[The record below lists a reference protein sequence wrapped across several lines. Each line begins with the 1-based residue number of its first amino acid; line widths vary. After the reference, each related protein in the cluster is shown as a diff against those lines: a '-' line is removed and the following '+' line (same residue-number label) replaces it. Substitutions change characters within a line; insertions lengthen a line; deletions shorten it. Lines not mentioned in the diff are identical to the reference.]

1 MTLPFENDTTE
12 IIRKIVFAQLK
23 HDKLK
28 KYLSIFAISLATFLM
43 TAVLLLVSGII
54 EVNTNGGNSITGS
67 YHALVSGLT
76 KQQYEKL
83 SADERIEK
91 LGFNVLVKSASS
103 DGLQLNISCSNEDSL
118 VLNGLSVSEG
128 NMPQKK
134 NEILVEKD
142 YLSKQGIDA
151 KIGDKIVLPGEN
163 NQERQEFVISGYIKT
178 SAKGTDRSLYAA
190 IVSME
195 YFLDIDGWNTLS
207 PMAMFRLKSQYAS
220 ESEQIQ
226 NEITEICKEAGILQS
241 PSINHAYLE
250 LSQPS
255 VLLVIAGI
263 AGLAIVIMA
272 GVLVIYCIF
281 YISIINSIREYGQLR
296 TIGMTEKQIKRLV
309 YKEGTSLSLIAIPI
323 GLIMGTFLSYFLV
336 PQGFQFK
343 NLLWAYP
350 IAILF
355 SYLTVRLSIRKP
367 AVIAASVSPIEAYR
381 YETGSN
387 YGDKYKG
394 KKITPISLAK
404 EQIIRDKKKNVLT
417 ITSLVLTGVLLFG
430 TSSILSSINARDMAL
445 SGFSLGQFYIRIQD
459 QELRENAL
467 ETVES
472 NSPFT
477 EESYNAL
484 GQVSGVKQIT
494 TITNLPVSNDLNAKE
509 SNGAIV
515 GFDETDMDL
524 IEECNLGKPIPKYQE
539 IASKNQIIIGRPSD
553 FEEYFGI
560 QPEVGNSIKLKV
572 FDGTETK
579 EMEFSIAAVLDEN
592 KIGNNGDK
600 IDMLLLPNDSMKKI
614 VSSNMTY
621 QWVIRVDEKMEQQA
635 EKEIKQILVT
645 NPRLAVTTL
654 SGAIAQN
661 ENFLQGMILALAVI
675 IIFISCFAIMN
686 LLNTIFTGV
695 IVRQKEFALMRSVGM
710 TQKQLTIMVCCEGLL
725 IVSVGLILSLIV
737 GGFIGYLLCA
747 LLKNGL
753 MTYLNYQFPF
763 SVTLVYCMLVVICS
777 LLVSEIALRHQKNM
791 SLIELLRRC
800 QTINSQDLFNKNIK
814 W

>member
-336 PQGFQFK
+336 PQGFQFE

-791 SLIELLRRC
+791 SLIELLRR
-800 QTINSQDLFNKNIK
+800 
-814 W
+814 

>member
-12 IIRKIVFAQLK
+12 IIRKIVSAQLK

-54 EVNTNGGNSITGS
+54 EVNTNGGNSLTGS
-67 YHALVSGLT
+67 YQALVSGLT

-83 SADERIEK
+83 STDKRIEK
-91 LGFNVLVKSASS
+91 LGFNALVKSASY

-163 NQERQEFVISGYIKT
+163 NQEGQEFVISGYIKT
-178 SAKGTDRSLYAA
+178 SAKGTERSLYAA

-195 YFLDIDGWNTLS
+195 YFLGIDGWNSLS

-220 ESEQIQ
+220 GSEQIQ
-226 NEITEICKEAGILQS
+226 NEITKICEEAGILQS

-255 VLLVIAGI
+255 VLLVLAGI

-323 GLIMGTFLSYFLV
+323 GLIVGTFLSYFLV

-343 NLLWAYP
+343 NILWAYP
-350 IAILF
+350 IVILF
-355 SYLTVRLSIRKP
+355 SYMTVRLSIRKP
-367 AVIAASVSPIEAYR
+367 AVIASSVSPIEAYR
-381 YETGSN
+381 FETGSN
-387 YGDKYKG
+387 CGDKHKG

-404 EQIIRDKKKNVLT
+404 EQILRDKKKNVLT

-430 TSSILSSINARDMAL
+430 TSSVLSSINARDMAL

-459 QELRENAL
+459 QELRENSL

-472 NSPFT
+472 NNPFT
-477 EESYNAL
+477 EESYSAFS
-484 GQVSGVKQIT
+484 QVSGVKQIT
-494 TITNLPVSNDLNAKE
+494 TITNLPVSNNLNAKE
-509 SNGAIV
+509 SDGAIV
-515 GFDETDMDL
+515 GFEENDMDL
-524 IEECNLGKPIPKYQE
+524 IRECNLGNDIPEYQE
-539 IASKNQIIIGRPSD
+539 MTSKNQIIIGRPSD
-553 FEEYFGI
+553 FEAYFGI
-560 QPEVGNSIKLKV
+560 QPEVGNSIKLKI

-579 EMEFSIAAVLDEN
+579 EMDFKIAAVLDES

-600 IDMLLLPNDSMKKI
+600 IDMLLLPNASMEKI
-614 VSSNMTY
+614 TSSNMTY

-635 EKEIKQILVT
+635 EKEIRQILVA

-710 TQKQLTIMVCCEGLL
+710 TQKQLTTMVCCEGLI
-725 IVSVGLILSLIV
+725 IVSVGLMMSLIV
-737 GGFIGYLLCA
+737 GGLIGYLLCA

-763 SVTLVYCMLVVICS
+763 RVTWVYCMLVVICS

-791 SLIELLRRC
+791 SLIELLRR
-800 QTINSQDLFNKNIK
+800 
-814 W
+814 

>member
-524 IEECNLGKPIPKYQE
+524 IEECNLGKPIPKYQV

-791 SLIELLRRC
+791 SLIELLRR
-800 QTINSQDLFNKNIK
+800 
-814 W
+814 

>member
-12 IIRKIVFAQLK
+12 IIRKIVSAQLK

-83 SADERIEK
+83 STDERIEK
-91 LGFNVLVKSASS
+91 LGFNALVKSASY

-163 NQERQEFVISGYIKT
+163 NQEGQEFVISGYIKT
-178 SAKGTDRSLYAA
+178 SAKGTERSLYAA

-195 YFLDIDGWNTLS
+195 YFLDIDGWNSLS

-220 ESEQIQ
+220 GSEQIQ
-226 NEITEICKEAGILQS
+226 NEITKICEEAGILQS

-255 VLLVIAGI
+255 VLLVLAGI

-323 GLIMGTFLSYFLV
+323 GLIVGTFLSYFLV

-343 NLLWAYP
+343 NILWVYP
-350 IAILF
+350 IVILF
-355 SYLTVRLSIRKP
+355 SYMTVRLSIRKP
-367 AVIAASVSPIEAYR
+367 AVIASSVSPIEAYR
-381 YETGSN
+381 FVTGSN
-387 YGDKYKG
+387 CGDKHKG

-404 EQIIRDKKKNVLT
+404 EQILRDKKKNVLT

-430 TSSILSSINARDMAL
+430 TSSVLSSINARDMAL

-459 QELRENAL
+459 QELRENSL

-472 NSPFT
+472 NNPFT
-477 EESYNAL
+477 EESYSAFS
-484 GQVSGVKQIT
+484 QVSGVKQIT
-494 TITNLPVSNDLNAKE
+494 TITNLPVSNNLSAKE
-509 SNGAIV
+509 SDGAIV
-515 GFDETDMDL
+515 GFEENDMDL
-524 IEECNLGKPIPKYQE
+524 IRECNLGNDIPEYQE
-539 IASKNQIIIGRPSD
+539 MTSKNQIIIGRPSD
-553 FEEYFGI
+553 FEAYFGI
-560 QPEVGNSIKLKV
+560 QPEVGNSIKLKI

-579 EMEFSIAAVLDEN
+579 EMDFKIAAVLDES
-592 KIGNNGDK
+592 KIENNGDK
-600 IDMLLLPNDSMKKI
+600 IDMLLLPNASMEKI
-614 VSSNMTY
+614 TSSNMTY

-635 EKEIKQILVT
+635 EKEIRQILVA

-710 TQKQLTIMVCCEGLL
+710 TQKQLTTMVCCEGLI
-725 IVSVGLILSLIV
+725 IVSVGLMMSLIV
-737 GGFIGYLLCA
+737 GGLIGYLLCA

-763 SVTLVYCMLVVICS
+763 RVTWVYCMLVVICS
-777 LLVSEIALRHQKNM
+777 LVVSEIALRHQKNM
-791 SLIELLRRC
+791 SLIELLRR
-800 QTINSQDLFNKNIK
+800 
-814 W
+814 

>member
-1 MTLPFENDTTE
+1 MIYMTLPFENDTTE
-12 IIRKIVFAQLK
+12 VIRKIVSAQLK

-54 EVNTNGGNSITGS
+54 VVNTNGGNSITGS

-76 KQQYEKL
+76 KEQYEKL
-83 SADERIEK
+83 SADKRIEK
-91 LGFNVLVKSASS
+91 LGFNALIENASA

-118 VLNGLSVSEG
+118 LLNGLSVSEG
-128 NMPQKK
+128 NMPQKR

-151 KIGDKIVLPGEN
+151 KIGDKISLPGEN
-163 NQERQEFVISGYIKT
+163 NQERQEFVISGYMKT
-178 SAKGTDRSLYAA
+178 SAKGTERSLYAA

-195 YFLDIDGWNTLS
+195 YFLDTDGWNTLS

-220 ESEQIQ
+220 GSEQIQ
-226 NEITEICKEAGILQS
+226 NEITEICKEAGILQT
-241 PSINHAYLE
+241 PSVNHAYIE

-263 AGLAIVIMA
+263 AGLAIIIMA

-296 TIGMTEKQIKRLV
+296 TIGMTDKQIKRLV

-350 IAILF
+350 IVILF

-387 YGDKYKG
+387 HGYKHKG

-477 EESYNAL
+477 EEAYSAL

-494 TITNLPVSNDLNAKE
+494 TITNLPVSNDLKAKE

-515 GFDETDMDL
+515 GFDKTDMDL
-524 IEECNLGKPIPKYQE
+524 IRECNFGKTIPEYQE
-539 IASKNQIIIGRPSD
+539 IAAKNQIIVGRPSD
-553 FEEYFGI
+553 FKEYFGI
-560 QPEVGNSIKLKV
+560 QPEVGNAIKLKV
-572 FDGTETK
+572 FDGTDAK

-600 IDMLLLPNDSMKKI
+600 IDMLLLPNESMKKI
-614 VSSNMTY
+614 TVSNMTY

-635 EKEIKQILVT
+635 EKEIEQILVT

-686 LLNTIFTGV
+686 LLNTIFTSV

-710 TQKQLTIMVCCEGLL
+710 TQKQLTTMVCCEGLL
-725 IVSVGLILSLIV
+725 IVSIGLILSLIV
-737 GGFIGYLLCA
+737 GGFIGYFLCA

-763 SVTLVYCMLVVICS
+763 SVTLFYCMLVVICS
-777 LLVSEIALRHQKNM
+777 LLVSEIALRHQKSM
-791 SLIELLRRC
+791 SLIELLRR
-800 QTINSQDLFNKNIK
+800 
-814 W
+814 

>member
-1 MTLPFENDTTE
+1 MIYMTLPFENDTTE

-309 YKEGTSLSLIAIPI
+309 YKEGTSLSLLAIPI

-791 SLIELLRRC
+791 SLIELLRR
-800 QTINSQDLFNKNIK
+800 
-814 W
+814 

>member
-336 PQGFQFK
+336 PQGFQFE

-472 NSPFT
+472 NSPFI

-737 GGFIGYLLCA
+737 GGFIGMLYTS
-747 LLKNGL
+747 L
-753 MTYLNYQFPF
+753 MDFR
-763 SVTLVYCMLVVICS
+763 SIC
-777 LLVSEIALRHQKNM
+777 R
-791 SLIELLRRC
+791 
-800 QTINSQDLFNKNIK
+800 T
-814 W
+814 

>member
-178 SAKGTDRSLYAA
+178 SVKGTDRSLYAA

-791 SLIELLRRC
+791 SLIELLRR
-800 QTINSQDLFNKNIK
+800 
-814 W
+814 

>member
-1 MTLPFENDTTE
+1 MIYMTLPFENDTTE
-12 IIRKIVFAQLK
+12 IIRKIVSAQLK

-91 LGFNVLVKSASS
+91 LGFNALIKSASY

-336 PQGFQFK
+336 PQGFQFE

-472 NSPFT
+472 NSPFI

-791 SLIELLRRC
+791 SLIELLRR
-800 QTINSQDLFNKNIK
+800 
-814 W
+814 

>member
-404 EQIIRDKKKNVLT
+404 EQIIQDKKKNVLT

-686 LLNTIFTGV
+686 LLNTIFTGA

-791 SLIELLRRC
+791 SLIELLRR
-800 QTINSQDLFNKNIK
+800 
-814 W
+814 

>member
-763 SVTLVYCMLVVICS
+763 TPSISLVQS
-777 LLVSEIALRHQKNM
+777 RAKS
-791 SLIELLRRC
+791 
-800 QTINSQDLFNKNIK
+800 INS
-814 W
+814 

>member
-1 MTLPFENDTTE
+1 MIYMTLPFENDTTE

-430 TSSILSSINARDMAL
+430 SSSILSSINARDMAL

-791 SLIELLRRC
+791 SLIELLRR
-800 QTINSQDLFNKNIK
+800 
-814 W
+814 

>member
-151 KIGDKIVLPGEN
+151 KISDKIVLPGEN

-686 LLNTIFTGV
+686 LLNTIFTGA

-791 SLIELLRRC
+791 SLIELLRR
-800 QTINSQDLFNKNIK
+800 
-814 W
+814 

>member
-791 SLIELLRRC
+791 SLIELLRR
-800 QTINSQDLFNKNIK
+800 
-814 W
+814 

>member
-91 LGFNVLVKSASS
+91 LGFNALVKSASY

-163 NQERQEFVISGYIKT
+163 NQEGQEFVISGYIKT

-255 VLLVIAGI
+255 VLLVMAGI

-350 IAILF
+350 IVILF
-355 SYLTVRLSIRKP
+355 SYMTVRLSIRKP

-381 YETGSN
+381 YEMGPN
-387 YGDKYKG
+387 YGYKHKG

-430 TSSILSSINARDMAL
+430 ASSILSSINARDMAL

-477 EESYNAL
+477 EESYSAL
-484 GQVSGVKQIT
+484 SQVSGVKQIT

-524 IEECNLGKPIPKYQE
+524 IRECNLGKSIPKYQE

-579 EMEFSIAAVLDEN
+579 EMEFSIAAVLDES

-614 VSSNMTY
+614 ISSNMTY

-635 EKEIKQILVT
+635 EKEIKQILVA

-675 IIFISCFAIMN
+675 IGFISCFAIMN

-710 TQKQLTIMVCCEGLL
+710 TQKQLTTMVCCEGLL
-725 IVSVGLILSLIV
+725 IVSIGLILSLIV

-763 SVTLVYCMLVVICS
+763 SVTLLYCALVVICS

-791 SLIELLRRC
+791 SLIELLRR
-800 QTINSQDLFNKNIK
+800 
-814 W
+814 

>member
-91 LGFNVLVKSASS
+91 LGFNALVKSASY

-163 NQERQEFVISGYIKT
+163 NQEGQEFVISGYIKT

-255 VLLVIAGI
+255 VLLVMAGI

-350 IAILF
+350 IVILF
-355 SYLTVRLSIRKP
+355 SYMTVRLSIRKP

-381 YETGSN
+381 YEMGPN
-387 YGDKYKG
+387 YGYKHKG

-430 TSSILSSINARDMAL
+430 ASSILSSINARDMAL

-477 EESYNAL
+477 EESYSAL
-484 GQVSGVKQIT
+484 SQVSGVKQIT

-524 IEECNLGKPIPKYQE
+524 IRECNLGKSIPKYQE

-579 EMEFSIAAVLDEN
+579 EMEFSIAAVLDES

-600 IDMLLLPNDSMKKI
+600 IDMLLLPNDSMKK
-614 VSSNMTY
+614 NH
-621 QWVIRVDEKMEQQA
+621 
-635 EKEIKQILVT
+635 
-645 NPRLAVTTL
+645 
-654 SGAIAQN
+654 
-661 ENFLQGMILALAVI
+661 
-675 IIFISCFAIMN
+675 
-686 LLNTIFTGV
+686 
-695 IVRQKEFALMRSVGM
+695 
-710 TQKQLTIMVCCEGLL
+710 L
-725 IVSVGLILSLIV
+725 I
-737 GGFIGYLLCA
+737 
-747 LLKNGL
+747 
-753 MTYLNYQFPF
+753 
-763 SVTLVYCMLVVICS
+763 
-777 LLVSEIALRHQKNM
+777 
-791 SLIELLRRC
+791 
-800 QTINSQDLFNKNIK
+800 
-814 W
+814 

>member
-178 SAKGTDRSLYAA
+178 SAKGTDRSLYVA

-560 QPEVGNSIKLKV
+560 QLEVGNSIKLKV

-791 SLIELLRRC
+791 SLIELLRR
-800 QTINSQDLFNKNIK
+800 
-814 W
+814 

>member
-76 KQQYEKL
+76 KQQYGKL

-91 LGFNVLVKSASS
+91 LGFNALVKSASY

-163 NQERQEFVISGYIKT
+163 NQEGQEFVISGYIKT

-255 VLLVIAGI
+255 VLLVMAGI

-350 IAILF
+350 IVILF
-355 SYLTVRLSIRKP
+355 SYMTVRLSIRKP

-381 YETGSN
+381 YEMGPN
-387 YGDKYKG
+387 YGYKHKG

-430 TSSILSSINARDMAL
+430 ASSILSSINARDMAL

-477 EESYNAL
+477 EESYSAL
-484 GQVSGVKQIT
+484 SQVSGVKQIT

-524 IEECNLGKPIPKYQE
+524 IRECNLGKSIPKYQE

-579 EMEFSIAAVLDEN
+579 EMEFSIAAVLDES

-614 VSSNMTY
+614 TSSNMTY

-635 EKEIKQILVT
+635 EKEIKQILVA

-675 IIFISCFAIMN
+675 IGFISCFAIMN

-710 TQKQLTIMVCCEGLL
+710 TQKQLTTMVCCEGLL
-725 IVSVGLILSLIV
+725 IVSIGLILSLIV

-763 SVTLVYCMLVVICS
+763 SVTLLYCALVVICS

-791 SLIELLRRC
+791 SLIELLRR
-800 QTINSQDLFNKNIK
+800 
-814 W
+814 

>member
-91 LGFNVLVKSASS
+91 LGFNALVKSASY

-163 NQERQEFVISGYIKT
+163 NQEGQEFVISGYIKT

-255 VLLVIAGI
+255 VLLVMAGI

-350 IAILF
+350 IVILF
-355 SYLTVRLSIRKP
+355 SYMTVRLSIRKP

-381 YETGSN
+381 YEMGPN
-387 YGDKYKG
+387 YGYKHKG

-430 TSSILSSINARDMAL
+430 ASSILSSINARDMAL

-477 EESYNAL
+477 EESYSAL
-484 GQVSGVKQIT
+484 SQVSGVKQIT

-524 IEECNLGKPIPKYQE
+524 IRECNLGKSIPKYQE

-579 EMEFSIAAVLDEN
+579 EMEFSIAAVLDES

-614 VSSNMTY
+614 TSSNMTY

-635 EKEIKQILVT
+635 EKEIKQILVA

-675 IIFISCFAIMN
+675 IGFISCFAIMN

-710 TQKQLTIMVCCEGLL
+710 TQKQLTTMVCCEGLL
-725 IVSVGLILSLIV
+725 IVSIGLILSLIV

-763 SVTLVYCMLVVICS
+763 SVTLLYCALVVICS

-791 SLIELLRRC
+791 SLIELLRR
-800 QTINSQDLFNKNIK
+800 
-814 W
+814 

>member
-791 SLIELLRRC
+791 SLIELEMSK
-800 QTINSQDLFNKNIK
+800 TH
-814 W
+814 

>member
-1 MTLPFENDTTE
+1 
-12 IIRKIVFAQLK
+12 
-23 HDKLK
+23 
-28 KYLSIFAISLATFLM
+28 M

-83 SADERIEK
+83 STDERIEK
-91 LGFNVLVKSASS
+91 LGFNALVKSASY

-163 NQERQEFVISGYIKT
+163 NQEGQEFVISGYIKT
-178 SAKGTDRSLYAA
+178 SAKGTERSLYAA

-195 YFLDIDGWNTLS
+195 YFLDIDGWNSLS

-220 ESEQIQ
+220 GSEQIQ
-226 NEITEICKEAGILQS
+226 NEITKICEEAGILQS

-255 VLLVIAGI
+255 VLLVLAGI

-323 GLIMGTFLSYFLV
+323 GLIVGTFLSYFLV

-343 NLLWAYP
+343 NILWVYP
-350 IAILF
+350 IVILF
-355 SYLTVRLSIRKP
+355 SYMTVRLSIRKP
-367 AVIAASVSPIEAYR
+367 AVIASSVSPIEAYR
-381 YETGSN
+381 FVTGSN
-387 YGDKYKG
+387 CGDKHKG

-404 EQIIRDKKKNVLT
+404 EQILRDKKKNVLT

-430 TSSILSSINARDMAL
+430 TSSVLSSINAKDMAL

-459 QELRENAL
+459 QELRENSL

-472 NSPFT
+472 NNPFT
-477 EESYNAL
+477 EESYSAFS
-484 GQVSGVKQIT
+484 QVSGVKQIT
-494 TITNLPVSNDLNAKE
+494 TITNLPVSNNLNAKE
-509 SNGAIV
+509 SDGAIV
-515 GFDETDMDL
+515 GFEENDMDL
-524 IEECNLGKPIPKYQE
+524 IRECNLGNDIPEYQE
-539 IASKNQIIIGRPSD
+539 MTSKNQIIIGRPSD
-553 FEEYFGI
+553 FEAYFGI
-560 QPEVGNSIKLKV
+560 QPEVGNSIKLKI

-579 EMEFSIAAVLDEN
+579 EMDFKIAAVLDES

-600 IDMLLLPNDSMKKI
+600 IDMLLLPNASMEKI
-614 VSSNMTY
+614 TSSNITY

-635 EKEIKQILVT
+635 EKEIRQILVA

-695 IVRQKEFALMRSVGM
+695 IVRRKEFALMRSVGM
-710 TQKQLTIMVCCEGLL
+710 TQKQLTTMVCCEGLI
-725 IVSVGLILSLIV
+725 IVSVGLMMSLIV
-737 GGFIGYLLCA
+737 GGLIGYLLCA

-763 SVTLVYCMLVVICS
+763 RVTWVYCMLVVICS

-791 SLIELLRRC
+791 SLIELLRR
-800 QTINSQDLFNKNIK
+800 
-814 W
+814 

>member
-1 MTLPFENDTTE
+1 MIYMTLPFENDTTE

-336 PQGFQFK
+336 PQGFQFE

-355 SYLTVRLSIRKP
+355 SYLTVRLSLRKP

-472 NSPFT
+472 NSPFI

-494 TITNLPVSNDLNAKE
+494 TITNLPVSSDLNAKE

-675 IIFISCFAIMN
+675 IGFISCFAIMN

-710 TQKQLTIMVCCEGLL
+710 TQKQLTTMVCCEGLL
-725 IVSVGLILSLIV
+725 IVSIGLILSLIV

-763 SVTLVYCMLVVICS
+763 SVTLFYCVLVVICS

-791 SLIELLRRC
+791 SLIELLRR
-800 QTINSQDLFNKNIK
+800 
-814 W
+814 

>member
-178 SAKGTDRSLYAA
+178 SAKGTDRSLYVA

-281 YISIINSIREYGQLR
+281 YVSIINSIREYGQLR

-791 SLIELLRRC
+791 SLIELLRR
-800 QTINSQDLFNKNIK
+800 
-814 W
+814 

>member
-91 LGFNVLVKSASS
+91 LGFNALVKSASY

-151 KIGDKIVLPGEN
+151 KIGDKIALPGEN
-163 NQERQEFVISGYIKT
+163 NQEGQEFVISGYIKT

-255 VLLVIAGI
+255 VLLVMAGI

-350 IAILF
+350 IVILF
-355 SYLTVRLSIRKP
+355 SYMTVRLSIRKP

-381 YETGSN
+381 YEMGPN
-387 YGDKYKG
+387 YGYKHKG

-430 TSSILSSINARDMAL
+430 ASSILSSINARDMAL

-477 EESYNAL
+477 EESYSAL
-484 GQVSGVKQIT
+484 SQVSGVKQIT

-524 IEECNLGKPIPKYQE
+524 IRECNLGKSIPKYQE

-579 EMEFSIAAVLDEN
+579 EMEFSIAAVLDES

-614 VSSNMTY
+614 TSSNMTY

-635 EKEIKQILVT
+635 EKEIKQILVA

-675 IIFISCFAIMN
+675 IGFISCFAIMN

-710 TQKQLTIMVCCEGLL
+710 TQKQLTTMVCCEGLL
-725 IVSVGLILSLIV
+725 IVSIGLILSLIV

-763 SVTLVYCMLVVICS
+763 SVTLLYCALVVICS

-791 SLIELLRRC
+791 SLIELLRR
-800 QTINSQDLFNKNIK
+800 
-814 W
+814 

>member
-1 MTLPFENDTTE
+1 MIYMTLPFENDTTE

-226 NEITEICKEAGILQS
+226 NEITEICKEVGILQS

-791 SLIELLRRC
+791 SLIELLRR
-800 QTINSQDLFNKNIK
+800 
-814 W
+814 

>member
-1 MTLPFENDTTE
+1 MIYMTLPFENDTTE
-12 IIRKIVFAQLK
+12 IIRKIVSAQLK

-91 LGFNVLVKSASS
+91 LGFNALIKSASY

-226 NEITEICKEAGILQS
+226 NEITKICKEAGILQS

-272 GVLVIYCIF
+272 GILVIYCIF

-309 YKEGTSLSLIAIPI
+309 YKEGTFLSLIAIPI
-323 GLIMGTFLSYFLV
+323 GLIVGTFLSYFLV

-350 IAILF
+350 IVILF
-355 SYLTVRLSIRKP
+355 SYMTVRLSIRKP

-387 YGDKYKG
+387 YGDKHKG

-430 TSSILSSINARDMAL
+430 ASSILSSINARDMAL

-472 NSPFT
+472 SSPFT
-477 EESYNAL
+477 EESYIAL
-484 GQVSGVKQIT
+484 SQVSGVKQIT

-524 IEECNLGKPIPKYQE
+524 IRECNLGKSIPEYQE
-539 IASKNQIIIGRPSD
+539 ITSQNQIIIGRPSD

-560 QPEVGNSIKLKV
+560 QPEVGNSINLKV

-579 EMEFSIAAVLDEN
+579 EMEFSIAAVLDES

-614 VSSNMTY
+614 TSSNMTY
-621 QWVIRVDEKMEQQA
+621 QWVICVDEKMEQQA
-635 EKEIKQILVT
+635 EKEIRQILVA

-654 SGAIAQN
+654 SSAIAPN

-675 IIFISCFAIMN
+675 IGFISCFAIMN

-710 TQKQLTIMVCCEGLL
+710 TQKQLTTMVCCEGLL
-725 IVSVGLILSLIV
+725 IVSIGLILSLIV
-737 GGFIGYLLCA
+737 GGFIGYLLCT

-763 SVTLVYCMLVVICS
+763 SVTLFYCALVVICS

-791 SLIELLRRC
+791 SLIELLRR
-800 QTINSQDLFNKNIK
+800 
-814 W
+814 

>member
-91 LGFNVLVKSASS
+91 LGFNVLVRSASS

-323 GLIMGTFLSYFLV
+323 GLIMGPFLSYFLV
-336 PQGFQFK
+336 PQGFQFE

-472 NSPFT
+472 NSPFI

-791 SLIELLRRC
+791 SLIELLRR
-800 QTINSQDLFNKNIK
+800 
-814 W
+814 

>member
-336 PQGFQFK
+336 PQGFQFE

-472 NSPFT
+472 NSPFI

-579 EMEFSIAAVLDEN
+579 EMEFSIAVVLDEN

-791 SLIELLRRC
+791 SLIELLRR
-800 QTINSQDLFNKNIK
+800 
-814 W
+814 

>member
-1 MTLPFENDTTE
+1 MIYMTLPFENDTTE

-686 LLNTIFTGV
+686 LLNTIFTGA

-791 SLIELLRRC
+791 SLIELLRR
-800 QTINSQDLFNKNIK
+800 
-814 W
+814 

>member
-43 TAVLLLVSGII
+43 TAVLLLVSRII

-91 LGFNVLVKSASS
+91 LGFNALVKSASY

-163 NQERQEFVISGYIKT
+163 NQEGQEFVISGYIKT

-255 VLLVIAGI
+255 VLLVMAGI

-350 IAILF
+350 IVILF
-355 SYLTVRLSIRKP
+355 SYMTVRLSIRKP

-381 YETGSN
+381 YEMGPN
-387 YGDKYKG
+387 YGYKHKG

-430 TSSILSSINARDMAL
+430 ASSILSSINARDMAL

-477 EESYNAL
+477 EESYSAL
-484 GQVSGVKQIT
+484 SQVSGVKQIT

-524 IEECNLGKPIPKYQE
+524 IRECNLGKSIPKYQE

-579 EMEFSIAAVLDEN
+579 EMEFSIAAVLDES

-614 VSSNMTY
+614 TSSNMTY

-635 EKEIKQILVT
+635 EKEIKQILVA

-675 IIFISCFAIMN
+675 IGFISCFAIMN

-710 TQKQLTIMVCCEGLL
+710 TQKQLTTMVCCEGLL
-725 IVSVGLILSLIV
+725 IVSIGLILSLIV

-763 SVTLVYCMLVVICS
+763 SVTLLYCALVVICS

-791 SLIELLRRC
+791 SLIELLRR
-800 QTINSQDLFNKNIK
+800 
-814 W
+814 

>member
-1 MTLPFENDTTE
+1 MIYMTLPFENDTTE

-207 PMAMFRLKSQYAS
+207 PMVMFRLKSQYAS

-791 SLIELLRRC
+791 SLIELLRR
-800 QTINSQDLFNKNIK
+800 
-814 W
+814 

>member
-1 MTLPFENDTTE
+1 MIYMTLPFENDTTE

-67 YHALVSGLT
+67 YQALVSGLT

-83 SADERIEK
+83 STDERIEK

-747 LLKNGL
+747 LFKNGL

-791 SLIELLRRC
+791 SLIELLRR
-800 QTINSQDLFNKNIK
+800 
-814 W
+814 

>member
-91 LGFNVLVKSASS
+91 LGFNALVKSASY

-163 NQERQEFVISGYIKT
+163 NQEGQEFVISGYIKT

-255 VLLVIAGI
+255 VLLVMAGI

-350 IAILF
+350 IVILF
-355 SYLTVRLSIRKP
+355 SYMTVRLSIRKP

-381 YETGSN
+381 YEMGPN
-387 YGDKYKG
+387 YGYKHKG

-430 TSSILSSINARDMAL
+430 ASSILSSINARDMAL

-477 EESYNAL
+477 EESYSAL
-484 GQVSGVKQIT
+484 SQVSGVKQIT

-524 IEECNLGKPIPKYQE
+524 IRECNLGKFIPKYQE

-579 EMEFSIAAVLDEN
+579 EMEFSIAAVLDES

-614 VSSNMTY
+614 TSSNMTY

-635 EKEIKQILVT
+635 EKEIKQILVA
-645 NPRLAVTTL
+645 NSRLAVTTL

-675 IIFISCFAIMN
+675 IGFISCFAIMN

-710 TQKQLTIMVCCEGLL
+710 TQKQLTTMVCCEGLL
-725 IVSVGLILSLIV
+725 IVSIGLILSLIV

-763 SVTLVYCMLVVICS
+763 SVTLLYCALVVICS

-791 SLIELLRRC
+791 SLIELLRR
-800 QTINSQDLFNKNIK
+800 
-814 W
+814 

>member
-1 MTLPFENDTTE
+1 MIYMTLPFENDTTE

-394 KKITPISLAK
+394 KKIAPISLAK

-791 SLIELLRRC
+791 SLIELLRR
-800 QTINSQDLFNKNIK
+800 
-814 W
+814 

>member
-91 LGFNVLVKSASS
+91 LGFNALVKSASY

-791 SLIELLRRC
+791 SLIELLRR
-800 QTINSQDLFNKNIK
+800 
-814 W
+814 